1 MVGHERALFE
11 IDGLPGEAENLALA
25 KTENQNQDVGGLQRI
40 SGGAGG
46 FDEAPGLFTSPGQDL
61 SLALLWGSVRAD
73 QHCDRSILDELPSA
87 ALNAGRF

>member
-61 SLALLWGSVRAD
+61 SLALLGDLYELSDIAID
-73 QHCDRSILDELPSA
+73 QFLTNCRVQ
-87 ALNAGRF
+87 R